1 MSKEA
6 YDKLAKLFYDPKTG
20 FISAGKLI
28 QKAVDNGIYLPESA
42 IRKWYDEQEVNQIY
56 HEKPASKESSMYYKV
71 VAPHI
76 GYLEADLIDMRNL
89 ARYNGGY
96 KWILNII
103 DLRSRYVW
111 AKAVKSKKA
120 ADVSPFVEQVIESVS
135 KRYPANIITLT
146 TDDGGEFKG
155 QLREFLDR
163 YNIDHYIAN
172 PNDNTKRRT
181 AHIESWNRTLLRML
195 FKALHSANNWKWID
209 ILPAIIY
216 NHNHTINKQI
226 SDRNHQLT
234 PYDVYIRGRKSYEKK
249 VPFVDNLAIG
259 DYVRIRAIES
269 DSTEAAFK
277 KKTREQK
284 YSQTVYRIIGRDGVR
299 YMLTK
304 PETLLILNKSYLPRQ
319 LLKVSGQ
326 MK

>member
-1 MSKEA
+1 
-6 YDKLAKLFYDPKTG
+6 
-20 FISAGKLI
+20 
-28 QKAVDNGIYLPESA
+28 
-42 IRKWYDEQEVNQIY
+42 
-56 HEKPASKESSMYYKV
+56 
-71 VAPHI
+71 
-76 GYLEADLIDMRNL
+76 
-89 ARYNGGY
+89 
-96 KWILNII
+96 
-103 DLRSRYVW
+103 
-111 AKAVKSKKA
+111 
-120 ADVSPFVEQVIESVS
+120 
-135 KRYPANIITLT
+135 
-146 TDDGGEFKG
+146 
-155 QLREFLDR
+155 
-163 YNIDHYIAN
+163 
-172 PNDNTKRRT
+172 
-181 AHIESWNRTLLRML
+181 ML

-259 DYVRIRAIES
+259 DYVRIRAIEP

-304 PETLLILNKSYLPRQ
+304 PETLLIINKSYLPRQ
-319 LLKVSGQ
+319 LLKVSRPNEITSIRDVA
-326 MK
+326 KATVAKNNYKKIKKDYRVEKLLLRELS